1 MSEWTTERHAAV
13 KARCDAATPGPWA
26 HMRQNKEGRDVSRG
40 TVRPEADDMPALAE
54 CCSQTTKLGERGAYD
69 WESNAA
75 FIAEARAD
83 LPDALAEI
91 ERLGNIL
98 DRVAMADDS
107 PRTWSGYCRYCDT
120 HMSERP
126 DHREDC
132 RWMATRNK
140 SQP

>member
-26 HMRQNKEGRDVSRG
+26 VRKFRGMTVSVAG
-40 TVRPEADDMPALAE
+40 DGVPVVSLNWDESGDIALELSA
-54 CCSQTTKLGERGAYD
+54 A
-69 WESNAA
+69 NAT
-75 FIAEARAD
+75 FIAEVRAD
-83 LPDALAEI
+83 LPDAMAEI

>member
-1 MSEWTTERHAAV
+1 MSEWTPERHEAA
-13 KARCDAATPGPWA
+13 KARCDAASPGPWSNIYYEA
-26 HMRQNKEGRDVSRG
+26 RCQMVSAVTQGRIRRRVANTSGNLDG
-40 TVRPEADDMPALAE
+40 EA
-54 CCSQTTKLGERGAYD
+54 
-69 WESNAA
+69 NAT
-75 FIAEARAD
+75 FIAEARTD